1 MHHVERAVASIAAV
15 QDNIVT
21 REQLIAAGVGR
32 GAIGYRQRAG
42 VIHRLYRGVYLVG
55 HAPAT
60 QTGRARAAVLA
71 CGENAV
77 LSHRSAAEL
86 WGLLPELEAVV
97 DVTVIASNP
106 GVRPGIQRH
115 RATELPSTEIRH
127 IRGIPVTSPAR
138 TICDLAGAGR
148 SHDAEE
154 ALEESRVR
162 RLVTDSQLRAI
173 IDRSP
178 TRAGSALI
186 RALLASENGAGYT
199 RSKAER
205 TMRALVRSA
214 ELPQPL
220 VNAQLHGFL
229 VDFLWPEQ
237 RLVVE
242 VDGYEFHQD
251 RAAFERDRR
260 RDQILTAAG
269 YRVIRVTWRQL
280 RDEPLAVIA
289 RLSQALVS
297 TSARLSQAL
306 VSTSC

>member
-1 MHHVERAVASIAAV
+1 MHHVERAVAEIAEV

-21 REQLIAAGVGR
+21 WKQLIATGLGR

-42 VIHRLYRGVYLVG
+42 VIHRLHRGVYLFG

-86 WGLLPELEAVV
+86 WGLLRESEDMV
-97 DVTVIASNP
+97 DVTVIAGNP
-106 GVRPGIQRH
+106 GVRPGIHTH
-115 RATELPSTEIRH
+115 RATELPSTELRSIRS
-127 IRGIPVTSPAR
+127 IPVTSPAR

-154 ALEESRVR
+154 ALEEARVR
-162 RLVTDSQLRAI
+162 RLVTDSQLHAV

-178 TRAGSALI
+178 TRAGSAFI

-199 RSKAER
+199 RSKAEG

-237 RLVVE
+237 RLIVE

-289 RLSQALVS
+289 RLAQALVT
-297 TSARLSQAL
+297 TSR
-306 VSTSC
+306 